1 MNRQMLRS
9 KIHRIS
15 VTECDVEYEGSLT
28 LDLDLLEA
36 ADMIPFERVDVF
48 DIENGNRFTTYLM
61 EGERGTGECCVNGA
75 AAHLVKLEDKL
86 ILATYYDLDPA
97 GLKSYR
103 PRIIIVGPDNR
114 IIQNPAPSE

>member
-1 MNRQMLRS
+1 MKRTMLRG
-9 KIHRIS
+9 KIHRVR
-15 VTECDVEYEGSLT
+15 VTACDLDYEGSLT

-75 AAHLVKLEDKL
+75 AARLVKLDDKL

-97 GLKSYR
+97 ELKSYR

-114 IIQNPAPSE
+114 VIQDPAPSA